1 MKKLSVLLIAAAVA
15 VSAMAGVNNKISTEK
30 VKVNEIKGNVTR
42 VDQSIN
48 RGSSQVIDAK
58 QLKSMDWTARH
69 TNHAIKNGNTIVW
82 DFENEDQLVDWM
94 VLDNDGDGYNWEWHY
109 SDEGTYKTHSGFG
122 CMASASYDNPTYTAL
137 SPDNWLISPVV
148 TFNGTLGFYYIGQDA
163 SYAAEVFAVYICVG
177 DPTNINDF
185 VKISDDI
192 TASGI
197 LKSFTYDLS
206 EYAGQEGCIAIRH
219 YNVTDMFYLNIDDV
233 TIGDFEPDP
242 EPEMPTVIE
251 SIPEDCSVYTYARA
265 GHCLYS
271 SWLFGIGMT
280 DIDGKVNVA
289 FSSDGKDVYIQ
300 NPMWWFDSYDT
311 WVKGDYNWMTGE
323 ITVPLEQY
331 LYYAESYGYGIQ
343 MMWGL
348 SYVYEDYDE
357 ETGEEGYYLGTEL
370 DDRAEEIQFM
380 IDDDVIGLLNCEGD
394 ATLEFPLNFNVTGL
408 YAMYSDDFTWAGAI
422 EFVDEDIYGTLL
434 VLEDAVP
441 ANPEVGEW
449 YDCGDESGYSYF
461 SFTLPTTS
469 VEGKAIDTDYLSY
482 SIFTDDDEIF
492 TFDYD
497 TYWYDVD
504 EDMTEIPSYVW
515 NGGYDLTSTRAWFYR
530 TNEGDNPMFD
540 WRIGIQVYYEIPDGR
555 GRNESDIV
563 YLEVFPNP
571 HSSAAEINAGKTVA
585 NVRYFNVA
593 GQEMAQPCGMTI
605 QVTTYTDG
613 TTSTVKVVK

>member
-15 VSAMAGVNNKISTEK
+15 VSAMAGVNTKISTEK

-42 VDQSIN
+42 VDQNIN
-48 RGSSQVIDAK
+48 RGSDKAIVGK
-58 QLKSMDWTARH
+58 QLKSMDWNARQA
-69 TNHAIKNGNTIVW
+69 NHAIKNGNTIVW
-82 DFENEDQLVDWM
+82 DFENQDQLVDWM
-94 VLDNDGDGYNWEWHY
+94 TLDNDGDGFDWEWHY
-109 SDEGTYKTHSGFG
+109 SDEGSYKTHSGYG
-122 CMASASYDNPTYTAL
+122 CMASASYDNPSYSVL
-137 SPDNWLISPVV
+137 YPDNWLISPVV
-148 TFNGTLGFYYIGQDA
+148 TFDGTLGFYYVGQDA
-163 SYAAEVFAVYICVG
+163 SYANEVFAVYLCVG
-177 DPTNINDF
+177 EPNDINDF

-192 TASGI
+192 TAASY
-197 LKSFTYDLS
+197 LKAFTYDLS
-206 EYAGQEGCIAIRH
+206 EYAGQQGCIAIRH
-219 YNVTDMFYLNIDDV
+219 YNVYDMFYLNIDDV
-233 TIGDFEPDP
+233 TIGDFEADP
-242 EPEMPTVIE
+242 EPEMPEVIQ
-251 SIPEDCSVYTYARA
+251 SIPDDCSVYTYMRA
-265 GHCLYS
+265 GHCIYS
-271 SWLFGIGMT
+271 SWFYGIGMT

-311 WVKGDYNWMTGE
+311 WVKGEYNWMTGE

-331 LYYAESYGYGIQ
+331 LYYSESYGYGIQ
-343 MMWGL
+343 LMWGL
-348 SYVYEDYDE
+348 SYVYEGEDE
-357 ETGEEGYYLGTEL
+357 ETGETGYYLATEL

-394 ATLEFPLNFNVTGL
+394 AELEFPFNFNATGL
-408 YAMYSDDFTWAGAI
+408 YAIYSDDLSWAGSL

-469 VEGKAIDTDYLSY
+469 VEGKPLDTDYLSY

-497 TYWYDVD
+497 TYYYDID

-515 NGGYDLTSTRAWFYR
+515 NGGYDFTSTRVWFYR

-540 WRIGIQVYYEIPDGR
+540 WRIGIKVYYEIPDGR

-593 GQEMAQPCGMTI
+593 GQEMAQPQGVTI
-605 QVTTYTDG
+605 KVTTYTDG
-613 TTSTVKVVK
+613 TTSTAKVVK